1 MNFFHFRV
9 LSLQYFPVFYKEE
22 KCEAVV
28 HRAKCND
35 VINTTTTAPILL
47 AIIVVILIYS
57 RHSLSMTANIVNNE
71 WFDVIRASFSTCTQQ
86 QRDKLE
92 NNFNSGLTPVDNGQV
107 VSLVFFLVLFVYGN
121 SRQWALLHPP

>member
-1 MNFFHFRV
+1 MIWNIILLVKEGFPEIEAKRSPTKWDAFFHFRV

-35 VINTTTTAPILL
+35 VINTITTAPILL

-57 RHSLSMTANIVNNE
+57 RHSLSMTTNIVNNE

-92 NNFNSGLTPVDNGQV
+92 NNFNSGLTPVDNG
-107 VSLVFFLVLFVYGN
+107 
-121 SRQWALLHPP
+121 